1 MALSAGIIIILGTI
15 HSKLLLKLQ
24 HVKLL
29 VSKGITFHAENV
41 CSRLVSNQL
50 LMVTAMYQ

>member
-1 MALSAGIIIILGTI
+1 MALSAVIIIILGTI